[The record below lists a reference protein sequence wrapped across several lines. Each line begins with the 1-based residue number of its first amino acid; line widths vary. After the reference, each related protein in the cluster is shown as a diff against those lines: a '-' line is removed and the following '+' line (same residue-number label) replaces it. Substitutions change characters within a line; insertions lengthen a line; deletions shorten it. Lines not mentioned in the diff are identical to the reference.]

1 MNQGQ
6 AVKEIPEEM
15 VDVSEVKCQVGGC
28 NYTSHD
34 LTEHVMKTHNI
45 TPEQYATLTR
55 NSPMLSAIGREQQL
69 VKGSELLG
77 AQGQQTVPRRTPA
90 RKVSQTLVRTKKK
103 YSIRETFGIDSG
115 FKTDKSGNKML
126 DAQGQPI
133 RRDPFVDGYEERTE
147 YVPEIDPAYVFPVEE
162 TKIILLGIQQRD
174 NILCIGDTGTG
185 KTTLFE
191 QICARLNYQVVKI
204 NFDGG
209 ITRADLVGEWVVK
222 GREMVFQYG
231 VLPFAMELPGTIIL
245 LDEWDTIQPECA
257 FVIQRPLEK
266 GASKLLI
273 LETGGEIRNLH
284 PDNLF
289 AATANTAGQG
299 DDTGLYSQGT
309 RVQNYA
315 QINRF
320 SMTIRLKYMEHAK
333 EVEMLKK
340 RFSELKDSECEALV
354 KAVNE
359 VRAAFSNGELSV
371 PLSTR
376 DLNNWADK
384 YLRLGNPLRAAK
396 YCFINRM
403 PPEDAVTV
411 ANLIKHIFPGVK
423 E

>member
-1 MNQGQ
+1 MNNQGQ
-6 AVKEIPEEM
+6 SVRELPPEETILPM
-15 VDVSEVKCQVGGC
+15 ECKIQGC
-28 NYTSHD
+28 IFSDHD
-34 LTEHVMKTHNI
+34 LTDHVLKKHNV
-45 TPEQYATLTR
+45 TPEQYATLTK
-55 NSPMLSAIGREQQL
+55 NSPLMSELGREQQIARA
-69 VKGSELLG
+69 SELVSG
-77 AQGQQTVPRRTPA
+77 AQQAVPRRAPA
-90 RKVSQTLVRTKKK
+90 RKVAQSLVRAKKD
-103 YSIRETFGIDSG
+103 YSIRDTFGIVSG
-115 FKTDKSGNKML
+115 PMPDKHGKPVL
-126 DAQGQPI
+126 DASGKPVL
-133 RRDPFVDGYEERTE
+133 RDPKIGGYEERTE
-147 YVPEIDPAYVFPVEE
+147 YVPEIDPAYVFPSEE

-191 QICARLNYQVVKI
+191 QICARLNYQIIKI

-209 ITRADLVGEWVVK
+209 ITRADLVGEWVVQ
-222 GREMVFQYG
+222 GRGMVFQYG
-231 VLPFAMELPGTIIL
+231 VLPFAMELPGTVIL

-273 LETGGEIRNLH
+273 LETGGELRNLH

-299 DDTGLYSQGT
+299 DDSGLYSQGT

-320 SMTIRLKYMEHAK
+320 SMTIRLKYMEEKK
-333 EVEMLKK
+333 EIEMLQN
-340 RFSELKDSECEALV
+340 RFKELKPQECQALV
-354 KAVNE
+354 QAVNE
-359 VRAAFSNGELSV
+359 VRAAYSNGELSV

-403 PPEDAVTV
+403 SPEDATTV
-411 ANLIKHIFPGVK
+411 EGLIKRLFPGVK
-423 E
+423 

>member
-1 MNQGQ
+1 MNTQGQ
-6 AVKEIPEEM
+6 NVKEFPTAEVVVEP
-15 VDVSEVKCQVGGC
+15 VKCMITGC
-28 NYTSHD
+28 KFTAHD
-34 LTEHVMKTHNI
+34 LTAHVFKVHNVN
-45 TPEQYATLTR
+45 PEQYATLT
-55 NSPMLSAIGREQQL
+55 NKSPLMSEVGREEHIAG
-69 VKGSELLG
+69 GSENVN
-77 AQGQQTVPRRTPA
+77 GQQAVPRRAPA
-90 RKVSQTLVRTKKK
+90 RKVAQSLVREKKE
-103 YSIRETFGIDSG
+103 YSLRDTFGILSPPQV
-115 FKTDKSGNKML
+115 DKQGKPVL
-126 DAQGQPI
+126 DAAGKPVMRNPTI
-133 RRDPFVDGYEERTE
+133 WGYTERTE
-147 YVPEIDPAYVFPVEE
+147 YVPEIDPAYVFPIEE
-162 TKIILLGIQQRD
+162 TKIILLGIQQKD

-191 QICARLNYQVVKI
+191 QICARINYQIVKV

-209 ITRADLVGEWVVK
+209 ITRADLVGEWVVR
-222 GREMVFQYG
+222 GRGMEFQYG

-320 SMTIRLKYMEHAK
+320 SMTIRLKYMEEAK
-333 EVEMLKK
+333 EIEMLQK
-340 RFSELKDSECEALV
+340 RFKELKQTECEALV

-359 VRAAFSNGELSV
+359 VRAAYSNGELSA

-403 PPEDAVTV
+403 SPEDAATV
-411 ANLIKHIFPGVK
+411 EGLIRRLFPGVK
-423 E
+423 